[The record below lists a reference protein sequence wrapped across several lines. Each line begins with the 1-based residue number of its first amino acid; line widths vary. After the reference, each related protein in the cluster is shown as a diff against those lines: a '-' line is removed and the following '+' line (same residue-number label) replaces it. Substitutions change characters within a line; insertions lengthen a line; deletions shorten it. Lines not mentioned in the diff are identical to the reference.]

1 MFFWKYGIVPFSS
14 VEKETSSRCASSTN
28 ERKHMVANVTQV
40 CQLENMAYSDVIHR
54 MCVWWNNKLHYVF
67 ASVTSQRLNWMI
79 GDQINSSTMSNYF
92 NKRLICLVILV
103 FRTVVFVTSS
113 PVTNEGYVQ
122 INQTGRTTGALDFI
136 VYVCSSLNNCEPL
149 ATGLVVD
156 NNWRG
161 VFYNLCY
168 DPKRCDKVLY
178 HDFVFTLI
186 LNITYVV

>member
-1 MFFWKYGIVPFSS
+1 
-14 VEKETSSRCASSTN
+14 
-28 ERKHMVANVTQV
+28 
-40 CQLENMAYSDVIHR
+40 
-54 MCVWWNNKLHYVF
+54 
-67 ASVTSQRLNWMI
+67 MI

-92 NKRLICLVILV
+92 NKRLICLAILV

-113 PVTNEGYVQ
+113 SVSNEGYVQ
-122 INQTGRTTGALDFI
+122 MNQTGLTTEALTFI

-178 HDFVFTLI
+178 HDFVFLSSKNDFRSLI
-186 LNITYVV
+186 NLHQILFRFLQPLSMIPYSVRLFLVHALI